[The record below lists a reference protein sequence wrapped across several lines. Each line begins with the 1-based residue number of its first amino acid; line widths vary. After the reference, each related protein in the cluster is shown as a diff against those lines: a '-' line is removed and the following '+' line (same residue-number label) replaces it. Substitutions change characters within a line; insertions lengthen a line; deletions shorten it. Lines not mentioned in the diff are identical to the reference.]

1 MKKRKRQNRN
11 VTWMNTEY
19 GIWVDLPPKRQVVRR
34 ECGEEEGDDRKE
46 GDEHEEEA
54 KKGRRDRMGA
64 GTGKWEEAVGE
75 GNRRKMREDKG

>member
-64 GTGKWEEAVGE
+64 GTGKCEEAVGE
-75 GNRRKMREDKG
+75 GNRRKMEDKE